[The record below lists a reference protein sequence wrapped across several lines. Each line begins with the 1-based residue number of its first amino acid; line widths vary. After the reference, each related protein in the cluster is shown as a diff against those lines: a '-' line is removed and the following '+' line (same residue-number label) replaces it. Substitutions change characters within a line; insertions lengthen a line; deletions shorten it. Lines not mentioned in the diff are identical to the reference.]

1 MRFIEGA
8 TMTRKKDKKLS
19 KVFSAVLHPGEKL
32 LWTGQ
37 PDVSV
42 HFCTQDIL
50 LIPYSLSSAI
60 VMAIW
65 MGGVSYAIN
74 ASPDPVRIV
83 AMIMFLVGI
92 PMFVYSMFA
101 VFGRF
106 IYKAWNKSCLY
117 YAITDKRA
125 IILNKNGALQEVV
138 LDQIASIT
146 LIPGMHKTGTIKFG
160 NCSQELSRA
169 ELYANT
175 GLDFLSVLGLNVFRP
190 SFFDVPDVDKVYGI
204 INELRGR
211 ELAAGVIESNS
222 GSGTRTVTKS
232 RSSAVSSSALR
243 MAGKMRA

>member
-1 MRFIEGA
+1 
-8 TMTRKKDKKLS
+8 MTRKKDKKLS

-50 LIPYSLSSAI
+50 LIPYSLSSAV

-65 MGGVSYAIN
+65 MGGVTYAIN

-92 PMFVYSMFA
+92 PMCVYSMFA

-117 YAITDKRA
+117 YAITDRRA
-125 IILNKNGALQEVV
+125 IILNKNGALQEVA
-138 LDQIASIT
+138 LDQIASIV

-160 NCSQELSRA
+160 NCSQELSWA

-175 GLDFLSVLGLNVFRP
+175 GIDFLSILGLNVFRP
-190 SFFDVPDVDKVYGI
+190 AFFDVPDVDKVYGI
-204 INELRGR
+204 INELRGQS
-211 ELAAGVIESNS
+211 LSAGAIESNS
-222 GSGTRTVTKS
+222 GSGRGKGT